1 MRNYL
6 KVKIKVKEAVK
17 GIGLTWKLVF
27 SNMLLI
33 ILSICFLSLVA
44 VKVSRNIL
52 VSQVSQNNLE
62 AILQVNKSVN
72 LILDNMVERLN
83 TLYVDDN
90 FMSKFRKYCGMGREE
105 YEKLLIQSSAML
117 NDYYFLK
124 DKLAATA
131 VSARIEGY
139 YMFVVTQEAIPYAS
153 WGRCEQDLTE
163 FTKECGKL
171 FQDNHNKI
179 MWLTTHRTIADSMY
193 YPDDTKTFSAI
204 KRISDHSQS
213 KTLGYMVL
221 SISEKNLYN
230 TYENLIQKKEG
241 STLYIIDEQ
250 GNQVSGMYEE
260 ENDRQLYRQII
271 EELSNQTKKSN
282 EGYFFGIVDGH
293 QHLITYNTIY
303 RNNWNIVYITPFE
316 ELMSPIKFLQ
326 AAIILAI
333 FVAFAIAFIMSFFIS
348 HSISKRLS
356 SLRNVM
362 LKQGEHGPMT
372 HAKVDY
378 NDEIGD
384 LILCY
389 NQMADRINNY
399 SDMLLEEQKKKR
411 EMELSFLQMQ
421 INSHF
426 LYNTLNS
433 VKILARLNMNDEIG
447 YLIISLIKLLKLTS
461 SKTDLISIE
470 QEIENVRHYVYIQKI
485 RYLDRFEVKYHY
497 EPWVSDYQIPKLLV
511 QPVIEN
517 AIFHGI
523 SGMEEKG
530 VITVE
535 IEKEGDDIYI
545 RISDNGKGITDDILK
560 SIMTG
565 YQKMNSIGL
574 HNIDERVKIYF
585 GQEYGVSV
593 ETEIGKGTMVTIKIR
608 ALPIEAI

>member
-1 MRNYL
+1 MRNCF
-6 KVKIKVKEAVK
+6 KVKIKVKEVVK
-17 GIGLTWKLVF
+17 GIGITWKLVF

-33 ILSICFLSLVA
+33 ILSICFLSVVA

-62 AILQVNKSVN
+62 AISQVNKSVN

-83 TLYVDDN
+83 TLYVDEN
-90 FMSKFRKYCGMGREE
+90 FMNKFRKYCDMDREE
-105 YEKLLIQSSAML
+105 YEKLLIQSSTML
-117 NDYYFLK
+117 NDYYFLM

-131 VSARIEGY
+131 FSAKIEGY

-163 FTKECGKL
+163 FTKECSKL
-171 FQDNHNKI
+171 FYDNHNKI

-204 KRISDHSQS
+204 KRISDHSQL

-221 SISEKNLYN
+221 SISERNLYN

-250 GNQVSGMYEE
+250 GNQVSGMCEE
-260 ENDRQLYRQII
+260 EKDRQLYRQIY
-271 EELSNQTKKSN
+271 EELSSQTQKNNK
-282 EGYFFGIVDGH
+282 GYFFGVVDGQ

-333 FVAFAIAFIMSFFIS
+333 LVAFAIAFIMSFFIS

-362 LKQGEHGPMT
+362 LKQGENGPMT
-372 HAKVDY
+372 HARVDY

-447 YLIISLIKLLKLTS
+447 YLITSLIKLLKLTS
-461 SKTDLISIE
+461 SKTDLITIE

-485 RYLDRFEVKYHY
+485 RYLDRFEIEYNY
-497 EPWVSDYQIPKLLV
+497 EPWVANYQIPKLLM

-523 SGMEEKG
+523 SDMEGKG
-530 VITVE
+530 IITVKVE
-535 IEKEGDDIYI
+535 RDGNDIYI
-545 RISDNGKGITDDILK
+545 RISDNGKGISEDVLQNIL
-560 SIMTG
+560 TG

-593 ETEIGKGTMVTIKIR
+593 ETEIGKGTMVAIKIR
-608 ALPIEAI
+608 ALPV